1 MKILIGTDTYPPT
14 VNGAAQFSQRLAR
27 GLAGRDHEVH
37 VVSPSPTGQAGR
49 SETEDGRVH
58 HRVRSFRYPKYDTVP
73 VGMPGRVGRAVR
85 GVLDDVRPDVVH
97 VQDFFLIGR
106 SLLKQARKR
115 GIGAVATNHLMP
127 QNVFDHLPVPAPLHD
142 IAAKALW
149 WDLARVYR
157 KADVVTS
164 PTPRAVELLRDS
176 TGMHAIAVSNGIDI
190 APYLAAVEPADD
202 DRNPVIVFVGRL
214 DPEKRVG
221 DLLRAMARL
230 PAEVPGRLEVVG
242 EGSQRAVWQ
251 AEAQQLGLNADRV
264 VFRGFLSDG
273 ELLATYGR
281 ADVFCMPGIAEL
293 QSLATLEAMATGTPV
308 IAADAMAL
316 PHLVHHGQNGYL
328 YAPGNISELSGHL
341 ATLLQA
347 PGLRH
352 TMGDL
357 SRELVTAH
365 SIERT
370 LETFESLYAQVSRTS
385 GGIQLLRRA
394 AALRLVLGV
403 GSAKSGGR

>member
-27 GLAGRDHEVH
+27 GLAGRGHEVH
-37 VVSPSPTGQAGR
+37 VVCPSPTGQAGR
-49 SETEDGRVH
+49 IETDDGIVH
-58 HRVRSFRYPKYDTVP
+58 HRVRSFRYPKYDMFAVS
-73 VGMPGRVGRAVR
+73 MPGTVGRVVR

-106 SLLKQARKR
+106 SLLKHARNR

-142 IAAKALW
+142 LAAKALW
-149 WDLARVYR
+149 WDLARIYR

-164 PTPRAVELLRDS
+164 PTPRAVDLLRGS
-176 TGMHAIAVSNGIDI
+176 TGLQAIAVSNGIDL
-190 APYLAAVEPADD
+190 APYLAAAEPADG
-202 DRNPVIVFVGRL
+202 DRIPVMVFVGRL

-230 PAEVPGRLEVVG
+230 PAEIPGRLEIVG
-242 EGSQRAVWQ
+242 EGSERAVWQ
-251 AEAQQLGLNADRV
+251 AEAQRLGLNADRV
-264 VFRGFLSDG
+264 VFRGFLPDG
-273 ELLATYGR
+273 ELLATYRR

-293 QSLATLEAMATGTPV
+293 QSLATLEAMASGTPV

-328 YAPGNISELSGHL
+328 YTPGNISELSGHL
-341 ATLLQA
+341 ATLLQD

-352 TMGDL
+352 TMGDR